1 MKPPVRFARIVFTA
15 AALLLSLGS
24 LGAAPLK
31 VVSTTGMIDDLVRQV
46 GGDRVTAEAL
56 MGPGVDPHLYK
67 ATASD
72 VIKLQRAKVIFYN
85 GHHLEGK
92 MGELLARL
100 AKGGRAVCALAETL
114 PADQLLT
121 PAGEAHPDPHVWF
134 DIALWARGVD
144 AVARVLT
151 EADPAGAE
159 TYAANAAA
167 TRERLV
173 ALDAWAR
180 AKAAEV
186 PAAQRVLITSHDAYS
201 YFGRAYGFEVVGL
214 QGIST
219 VSEASLA
226 GVARLVDFI
235 RERGIKAIFVE
246 SSVPPA
252 MIKRIADDAG
262 VVVGG
267 ELFSDAMGTPGQI
280 ENGHDLGTYDGMVR
294 HNLNTIVNALK

>member
-1 MKPPVRFARIVFTA
+1 MAGLLFAGT
-15 AALLLSLGS
+15 LS
-24 LGAAPLK
+24 AAPLK

-46 GGDRVTAEAL
+46 GGDRVEAVAL

-72 VIKLQRAKVIFYN
+72 VIQLQRAKVIFYN
-85 GHHLEGK
+85 GLHLEGK
-92 MGELLARL
+92 MGELLGRL
-100 AKGGRAVCALAETL
+100 AKGGRIVHAIGEDL
-114 PADQLLT
+114 PVDRLLH
-121 PAGEAHPDPHVWF
+121 PAGEKHPDPHVWF
-134 DIALWARGVD
+134 DTALWAEAVGG
-144 AVARVLT
+144 VARTLAV
-151 EADPAGAE
+151 ADPAGAE
-159 TYAANAAA
+159 TYSANAV
-167 TRERLV
+167 TVRKRLL

-180 AKAAEV
+180 LKAAEV
-186 PAAQRVLITSHDAYS
+186 PVAQRVLITSHDAYS
-201 YFGRAYGFEVVGL
+201 YFGRAYGFQVVGL

-219 VSEASLA
+219 VSEASLS

-235 RERGIKAIFVE
+235 RERRIKAIFVE

-280 ENGHDLGTYDGMVR
+280 ENGYDIGTYEGMVR
-294 HNLNTIVNALK
+294 HNLTTIVEALK

>member
-1 MKPPVRFARIVFTA
+1 MQRHPLFSLVSAFMVCLLA
-15 AALLLSLGS
+15 AGS
-24 LGAAPLK
+24 LAAAPLK

-46 GGDRVTAEAL
+46 GGDRVEAVSL

-85 GHHLEGK
+85 GLHLEGK

-100 AKGGRAVCALAETL
+100 AKGGRTVHAIGEDL
-114 PADQLLT
+114 PADRLLH
-121 PAGEAHPDPHVWF
+121 PAGEEHPDPHVWF
-134 DIALWARGVD
+134 DIALWAEATDGI
-144 AVARVLT
+144 ARVLT
-151 EADPAGAE
+151 AADPDGAKV
-159 TYAANAAA
+159 YAANAAA
-167 TRERLV
+167 ARERLTS
-173 ALDAWAR
+173 LDAWAR
-180 AKAAEV
+180 AKVAEL
-186 PAAQRVLITSHDAYS
+186 PAARRVLITSHDAYG

-267 ELFSDAMGTPGQI
+267 ELFSDAMGTPGQM
-280 ENGHDLGTYDGMVR
+280 ENGHDLGTYEGMVR
-294 HNLNTIVNALK
+294 HNLTTIVEALK